1 MKRFCA
7 SVDHNNGQGEH
18 NNLHVGHNE
27 TDGHYNIQKSP
38 VTLGISSV
46 TGLFSVV
53 HKLDS
58 KSPLR
63 FAQ

>member
-7 SVDHNNGQGEH
+7 SVDHNHGHGEQNRAH
-18 NNLHVGHNE
+18 DGHNE
-27 TDGHYNIQKSP
+27 TDGHYYIPKSP
-38 VTLGISSV
+38 VTLRISSV